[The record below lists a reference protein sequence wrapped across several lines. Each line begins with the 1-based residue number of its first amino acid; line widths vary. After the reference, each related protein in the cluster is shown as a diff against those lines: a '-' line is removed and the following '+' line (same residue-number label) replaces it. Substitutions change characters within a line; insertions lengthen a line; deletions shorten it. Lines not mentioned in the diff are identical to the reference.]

1 MTNETEAPKI
11 EFPHPNYPIKV
22 IGDNQADFKGMVIEI
37 VQVHAPDLDVELVE
51 VSTVVPKDGSEPKW
65 SAVRLK
71 ITATSKRQLEQMHL
85 DLKATGRVKM
95 VL

>member
-1 MTNETEAPKI
+1 MSTETEAPKI
-11 EFPHPNYPIKV
+11 EFPHPDYPIKV

-37 VQVHAPDLDVELVE
+37 VQVHAPDLDI
-51 VSTVVPKDGSEPKW
+51 TKVVVQESGKGNYS
-65 SAVRLK
+65 SVRLK
-71 ITATSKRQLEQMHL
+71 ITATSEQQLVNLHE